1 MRLENE
7 PASVPFPPSEPARGL
22 RHCQVSLPLFGNGR
36 YVQRSSL
43 TVPPT
48 HGLLRFASGGVPGIS
63 HSRKKSRNLKRRF
76 TRAGHI
82 ELKNLQKRIQRAV
95 LVSSART
102 VLFQKTHDPEDGQP
116 SGEAHHGG
124 EASGEGEGEEAP
136 RDKAAG
142 ATEAR
147 ADEAEQRGRQ
157 SKKDD

>member
-116 SGEAHHGG
+116 SGE
-124 EASGEGEGEEAP
+124 GEGEEAP